1 LIEREGESG
10 RRHGRRVATARIC
23 KSSQRVAEL
32 PCLPKNAAPSARLS
46 FVAHSVGA
54 SLHPAS
60 QHPARRART
69 GRLLRASQSRR
80 QRGLLSAGSNCS
92 RKSLLGCFQ
101 PAPIFAA
108 TPNLRPP
115 APEGDFLRS
124 SHPAQKCL
132 TLANNKRL
140 SSENGSQTQTH
151 RPQARRAAA
160 QNGDKQRLQTHSA
173 QAETG
178 RWKSSL
184 FAGAYQNG
192 VVATR

>member
-1 LIEREGESG
+1 MIEREGESG

-60 QHPARRART
+60 QHPAWRART

-80 QRGLLSAGSNCS
+80 QRGLLSAGSNCL
-92 RKSLLGCFQ
+92 RKSLLGCLHQ
-101 PAPIFAA
+101 NLLDG
-108 TPNLRPP
+108 NLRPP